1 MTVLCG
7 APEGSGEV
15 MHVQVD
21 PDVCIGSGQCAMAVP
36 EIFDQDDD
44 GVVFVRESR
53 VAVALHDS
61 AHDAAERCPVQAIT
75 LNGQSDPA
83 ERSYSDETKQLR

>member
-1 MTVLCG
+1 
-7 APEGSGEV
+7 

-21 PDVCIGSGQCAMAVP
+21 PDACIGSGQCAMAVP

-44 GVVFVRESR
+44 GIVLVRRSR
-53 VAVALHDS
+53 VAVALHD
-61 AHDAAERCPVQAIT
+61 AAQEAAERCPVQAIT

-83 ERSYSDETKQLR
+83 ERSYSDEAEQLR